1 MFYEKYVHKYLMK
14 IFNKIF
20 KVVVPFNVTIITI
33 SLISFIILKHYFT
46 CISKLSNIQCKSNII

>member
-1 MFYEKYVHKYLMK
+1 MFYEKYVHKCLMK

-33 SLISFIILKHYFT
+33 SSISFIILKHYFT
-46 CISKLSNIQCKSNII
+46 CISKFSAKATS